1 MNNNSKLVSVK
12 NVQQIDSVIS
22 WYGSW
27 SEEQRKLF
35 LESLS
40 KMIRPNLDDIMNSFG
55 NIKMTK

>member
-1 MNNNSKLVSVK
+1 MNNNAKLVIVK

-40 KMIRPNLDDIMNSFG
+40 KMIRPNLDDILNSFG